1 MLADF
6 LEQTRG
12 AVLDELARR
21 AAVGPSVSPAMADR
35 RQLNDLIE
43 GLLRALRAGNADG
56 PALPGAG
63 GAAPDLPERRLISR
77 YLLEELEAGRAQAT
91 PTEIAIVAA
100 WAEREGCTSLRE
112 QNEWLRSVLD
122 DMEDTATVFAP
133 DGRIMFCN
141 RRAFQRLHDELG
153 TPRNEVLG
161 RTLAELGVPSELVIG
176 RPMAELLPLAL
187 ARETFEMKVSGR
199 TKQGQ
204 FNAIYGP
211 DDKVA
216 AVSLIVRDVHSRKL
230 AQTRLELLTKMA
242 NLDSMLDHDEVADAL
257 ARIPIPEFADW
268 CVVNYVEDGRI
279 KRSYVAHR
287 DPAQKPLS
295 DAIMRLVP
303 LSERHPLWQE
313 LLTSGLQ
320 LLTEVSD
327 DLLRRLAFNDEQY
340 HLVGQMGIRSLLVV
354 PMVVRAKIIG
364 IMNLLYTKQSGRR
377 YGRDDPPL
385 AEELALR
392 AAQIFE
398 GSRLMKDLKASE
410 ARFRIAL
417 ACARTVVY
425 EQDTSL
431 RYVWYYNPL
440 TTDNALG
447 KTHEESFP
455 APEAATLTA
464 AKRQVLEHGEP
475 VDTEMDLTFGDVAH
489 FRESIE
495 PRRDQY
501 GRITGVIGAATDIS
515 EQHRMRHQL
524 EEDVRF
530 REQLMG
536 IIGHDL
542 RNPLSAVIIAA
553 DSLLRAQDLSPL
565 ARNQMNRLRRSA
577 GRMLEMIDTLLD
589 FTRVRFV
596 GKVPISRAQADLAE
610 ISAAVIDEAHL
621 TRPDRAIELAVHGDP
636 HGEWDPARLSQ
647 TISNLVSN
655 AISYG
660 RNETPVQVSIEAEGR
675 DVDVKV
681 HNEGQPIPA
690 DQLPDLFEPFHRG
703 RGEDRSP
710 GGLGLGLYI
719 AQQIARAHEGSL
731 SVESTEQD
739 GTTFTL
745 HVPRHHVA
753 PAPAATH

>member
-1 MLADF
+1 
-6 LEQTRG
+6 
-12 AVLDELARR
+12 
-21 AAVGPSVSPAMADR
+21 
-35 RQLNDLIE
+35 
-43 GLLRALRAGNADG
+43 
-56 PALPGAG
+56 
-63 GAAPDLPERRLISR
+63 
-77 YLLEELEAGRAQAT
+77 
-91 PTEIAIVAA
+91 
-100 WAEREGCTSLRE
+100 
-112 QNEWLRSVLD
+112 
-122 DMEDTATVFAP
+122 
-133 DGRIMFCN
+133 
-141 RRAFQRLHDELG
+141 
-153 TPRNEVLG
+153 
-161 RTLAELGVPSELVIG
+161 
-176 RPMAELLPLAL
+176 MAELLPLAL

-211 DDKVA
+211 SGKVA
-216 AVSLIVRDVHSRKL
+216 AISLIVRDVHGRKL

-242 NLDSMLDHDEVADAL
+242 NLDSMLDHDEVAEAL

-268 CVVNYVEDGRI
+268 CAVNFVEDGRI

-287 DPAQKPLS
+287 DPAQSPLR

-303 LSERHPLWQE
+303 ARHPLWQE

-327 DLLRRLAFNDEQY
+327 DLLRRLASSEEQY
-340 HLVGQMGIRSLLVV
+340 RLFGQMGIRSLLVV
-354 PMVVRAKIIG
+354 PMVVRGKIIG
-364 IMNLLYTKQSGRR
+364 IMNLVYTRQSGRR

-392 AAQIFE
+392 TAQVFE

-440 TTDNALG
+440 MPGDLVG

-455 APEAATLTA
+455 APEAARLTA

-475 VDTEMDLTFGDVAH
+475 VDDEMDLTFGDVTH

-495 PRRDQY
+495 PRRNQY
-501 GRITGVIGAATDIS
+501 GRITGVIGAATDIT
-515 EQHRMRHQL
+515 EQHRMRREL

-530 REQLMG
+530 REQMMG
-536 IIGHDL
+536 ILGHDL
-542 RNPLSAVIIAA
+542 RNPLNTVIIAA
-553 DSLLRAQDLSPL
+553 DSVLRAQELS
-565 ARNQMNRLRRSA
+565 ARTHNQTERLRRAA

-596 GKVPISRAQADLAE
+596 GNVPISRAPADLAE
-610 ISAAVIDEAHL
+610 ISAAVIDEAHV

-647 TISNLVSN
+647 TISNLVAN
-655 AISYG
+655 AITYG
-660 RNETPVQVSIEAEGR
+660 RSETPVQVSIEAEGR

-690 DQLPDLFEPFHRG
+690 DQLPELFEPFHRG
-703 RGEDRSP
+703 HGEDRSP

-719 AQQIARAHEGSL
+719 AQQIARAHEGSI
-731 SVESTEQD
+731 SVASTEKE

-745 HVPRHHVA
+745 HMPRQNVA
-753 PAPAATH
+753 TAAPAAAH